1 MDVQEIK
8 DLRVAVP
15 FVPFSMC
22 LNSGQV
28 VEVKNHDELFIPP
41 NARHVIV
48 DNGHLTIID
57 PVNVSA
63 LVR

>member
-8 DLRVAVP
+8 DLRDAVP
-15 FVPFSMC
+15 FVPFSLC
-22 LNSGQV
+22 LNSGQM

-41 NARHVIV
+41 NERHVIV
-48 DNGHLTIID
+48 DNGRLIIVD
-57 PVNVSA
+57 PSNISS